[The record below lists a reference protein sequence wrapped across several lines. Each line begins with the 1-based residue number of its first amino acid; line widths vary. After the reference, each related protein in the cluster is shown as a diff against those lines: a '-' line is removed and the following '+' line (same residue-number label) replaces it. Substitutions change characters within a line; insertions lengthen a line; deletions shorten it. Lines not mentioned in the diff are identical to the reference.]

1 MSALQ
6 FPASPSSGDQFTA
19 SNGIQYTYD
28 GEKWKTLGTSQASTD
43 RLFVETPVTLTTNK
57 TFSANTNNGAMSPM
71 AIGAGYVVEIP
82 STSTLRMI

>member
-6 FPASPSSGDQFTA
+6 FPDNPSSGDTFVGT
-19 SNGIQYTYD
+19 NGIQYTFD
-28 GEKWKTLGTSQASTD
+28 GEKWNAQETSQASTD

>member
-6 FPASPSSGDQFTA
+6 FPANPSSGDTFTA
-19 SNGIQYTYD
+19 ANGIIYTFD
-28 GEKWKTLGTSQASTD
+28 GEKWKTLGTAQAGTEGHF
-43 RLFVETPVTLTTNK
+43 LETPATLSTNK
-57 TFSANTNNGAMSPM
+57 SFLANTHNGAMSPM

>member
-6 FPASPSSGDQFTA
+6 FPANPSSGDQFTA

-28 GEKWKTLGTSQASTD
+28 GEKWTTLGTAQASTN
-43 RLFVETPVTLTTNK
+43 RLFVETPATLSTNK
-57 TFSANTNNGAMSPM
+57 IFSANTNNGAMSPM
-71 AIGAGYVVEIP
+71 AIGAGYIVEIP